1 MENVTLMDNDKTI
14 TNKQCLVESSTKV
27 LEDKIDKDNCQAPV
41 NSTTVQ
47 KPKAIDSKKFTNKMT
62 RQRSFSADYQPE
74 GVKLQPDPP
83 RRFSASPNIDTHRY
97 NKADHIPH
105 NQQISMDSEESFVTI
120 IPANRSTGES
130 VNSDIVLD
138 FDLEEDDCTHNQIVS
153 PNELYSCSSEEEE
166 KACCES
172 LENDPNT
179 SNDTSISS
187 VLEATIKSISKTD
200 SLDSQDEIAT
210 ISSID
215 DISPSYSESRPAPPP
230 AATTLHQYIHLFRNG
245 ELEQL
250 IEEHVQNLHIID
262 SFYSEY
268 AMSWCIVAEKIHV
281 WTI

>member
-1 MENVTLMDNDKTI
+1 MPPYLDNKNEKCSI
-14 TNKQCLVESSTKV
+14 KSSTNV
-27 LEDKIDKDNCQAPV
+27 LEDKNTDDNCSMPDTT
-41 NSTTVQ
+41 NSKTVQ
-47 KPKAIDSKKFTNKMT
+47 KPKAIDGKKFTNKMT

-120 IPANRSTGES
+120 IPANRSIGES
-130 VNSDIVLD
+130 INSDIVLD
-138 FDLEEDDCTHNQIVS
+138 FDLEEDDCTHNQIIS

-215 DISPSYSESRPAPPP
+215 DISPNGYIESRPPPP
-230 AATTLHQYIHLFRNG
+230 TTLHQYIHLFRNG